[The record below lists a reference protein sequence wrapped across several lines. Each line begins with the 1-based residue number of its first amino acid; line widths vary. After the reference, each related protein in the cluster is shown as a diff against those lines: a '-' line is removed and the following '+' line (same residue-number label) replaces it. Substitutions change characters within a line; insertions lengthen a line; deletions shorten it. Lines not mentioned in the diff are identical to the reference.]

1 MRKEWVLYAAIA
13 VIAIAGF
20 ACNGGGEDPT
30 ATTAP
35 AATATTAPT
44 AVVEPTATMAAE
56 VEPTAMPG
64 ETMPA
69 ATTVAP
75 TGDVAVLTLGSV
87 SSDELLFNTD
97 MLTVKTGS
105 LVRVEFSNNANAQ
118 QHNWALVKSGT
129 KDDVTTRGVLAPT
142 TDWLMPDD
150 PDVIASIGLIDPG
163 ETGTVTFTAPEPGV
177 YEFVCTFPAHN
188 VTMHGVFEVTP

>member
-1 MRKEWVLYAAIA
+1 MRKEWVIYAAIA
-13 VIAIAGF
+13 IVAIVGF
-20 ACNGGGEDPT
+20 ACGGGGEDPT

-35 AATATTAPT
+35 AATTAPTATTA
-44 AVVEPTATMAAE
+44 AVVEPTD
-56 VEPTAMPG
+56 
-64 ETMPA
+64 MPA
-69 ATTVAP
+69 ATTPAATTSAP
-75 TGDVAVLTLGSV
+75 TGNEAVLTLGSV
-87 SSDELLFNTD
+87 RSDELLFDTD
-97 MLTVKTGS
+97 MLTVKAGS
-105 LVRVEFSNNANAQ
+105 TVRVEFSNHANAQ
-118 QHNWALVKSGT
+118 QHNWALVKQGT

-163 ETGTVTFTAPEPGV
+163 ETGTVTFAAPEPGV

>member
-1 MRKEWVLYAAIA
+1 MRKEWVLYAVA
-13 VIAIAGF
+13 VLAIAGF

-35 AATATTAPT
+35 TATTPP
-44 AVVEPTATMAAE
+44 VATMEAE
-56 VEPTAMPG
+56 ETMEPVVEPTAMPS

-69 ATTVAP
+69 ATTAAP
-75 TGDVAVLTLGSV
+75 TGDVAVLTLASV
-87 SSDELLFNTD
+87 RSDELLFDTD

-105 LVRVEFSNNANAQ
+105 TVRVEFSNHANAQ
-118 QHNWALVKSGT
+118 QHNWALVKQGT

-163 ETGTVTFTAPEPGV
+163 ETGSVTFTAPEPGV

-188 VTMHGVFEVTP
+188 VTMYGVFEVTP

>member
-1 MRKEWVLYAAIA
+1 MRKEWVLYAAVA

-20 ACNGGGEDPT
+20 ACNGGSEDPT

-35 AATATTAPT
+35 TATTPPAATT
-44 AVVEPTATMAAE
+44 APTATMAAE
-56 VEPTAMPG
+56 VEPTDMPS

-69 ATTVAP
+69 ATIAAP
-75 TGDVAVLTLGSV
+75 TGDVAVLTLASV
-87 SSDELLFNTD
+87 RSDELLFDTD

-105 LVRVEFSNNANAQ
+105 TVRVEFSNHANAQ
-118 QHNWALVKSGT
+118 QHNWALVKQGT

-163 ETGTVTFTAPEPGV
+163 ETGSVTFTAPEPGV

-188 VTMHGVFEVTP
+188 VTMYGVFEVTP